1 MQNKRLKCYVYIRV
15 STAMQVD
22 GYSLEAQNGRLTKYA
37 EFQGMEVVK
46 VYCDAG
52 KSGKNITGRP
62 EFSQMLQ
69 EVADSK
75 DGVDYILVFKLSRF
89 GRNAADV
96 LNSLQY
102 IQDFG
107 VNLICVEDG
116 IDSSKDS
123 ENLLLQY
130 CPQLRKLSERTFW
143 CRRWKDVSRKPEKGN
158 GMVAL
163 LHLDIH
169 WILKTVR

>member
-1 MQNKRLKCYVYIRV
+1 MQNKRLKCYIYIRV

-22 GYSLEAQNGRLTKYA
+22 GYSLEAQNDRLTKYA

-46 VYCDAG
+46 VYRDAG

-62 EFSQMLQ
+62 EFTQMLQ
-69 EVADSK
+69 DVADGK
-75 DGVDYILVFKLSRF
+75 DDVNYILVFKLSRF

-123 ENLLLQY
+123 G
-130 CPQLRKLSERTFW
+130 KLT
-143 CRRWKDVSRKPEKGN
+143 
-158 GMVAL
+158 
-163 LHLDIH
+163 I
-169 WILKTVR
+169 TVLSAVGQSGRS